1 MAYTFTELQNKLNEI
16 EAWLKKELSSIRTGR
31 ATVTILDTVIVEV
44 YGAKSPLNQNANITI
59 EDPKTIRVAPWDKS
73 LIPEI
78 EKGITL
84 ADLGV
89 STSVDDEGVRIIF
102 PDLTTETREKL
113 VKKAKN
119 KIEESKVSIRNERD
133 RIWADIQSLQKNGDI
148 SEDEKFQ
155 HKEDMEKIIKEAQAK
170 FDLLAESKEKEILS

>member
-73 LIPEI
+73 LITEI
-78 EKGITL
+78 EKGIAL

-89 STSVDDEGVRIIF
+89 STAVDDEGMRIIF

-119 KIEESKVSIRNERD
+119 KIEESKVSIR
-133 RIWADIQSLQKNGDI
+133 
-148 SEDEKFQ
+148 
-155 HKEDMEKIIKEAQAK
+155 KIPLPQAK
-170 FDLLAESKEKEILS
+170 SKIFVSETLSRPLSVKSSFIMVLLSKS